1 MRTAAKLDRQTG
13 NFDYPYTVGIFI
25 AEKGKSTFSER
36 LVVRHILMLYYRFGA
51 SDLFIDL
58 GFDAFELPGGEF

>member
-13 NFDYPYTVGIFI
+13 NFDYPYPVGIFV
-25 AEKGKSTFSER
+25 AEKGKGAFSER
-36 LVVRHILMLYYRFGA
+36 FVVGHILMLYNRFGA

-58 GFDAFELPGGEF
+58 GFDAFELSGGEF